1 MYFIIKDVRE
11 YRIISRFG
19 HVCLTD
25 FPREELWPID
35 KFNDKILKDSR
46 LQSKFATW
54 QVIIII
60 TISYYSLL
68 YVKFF
73 NSTRFLF
80 LVLLLIVNN

>member
-1 MYFIIKDVRE
+1 MYFIIKDVCE
-11 YRIISRFG
+11 YRVISRFG

-54 QVIIII
+54 QV
-60 TISYYSLL
+60 L
-68 YVKFF
+68 
-73 NSTRFLF
+73 
-80 LVLLLIVNN
+80 